1 MTTQTK
7 PFFYKNKLTVAIS
20 TAIMGLSINAY
31 AADEEAKPDD
41 NAFEQIVVTGSVG
54 GRTQIESAI
63 AVTSIDDEV
72 IQNFKPNSEV
82 ELFRLIPGIQ
92 ANGGNGPGGNANIAV
107 RGLPVAT
114 GGSPFVQIQEDGLPT
129 VLFGDM
135 QFGNNDYWTRF
146 DASTARVESVR
157 GGTATTFASQAPG
170 AIINYISHTGEV
182 EGGYVRLSTGIGY
195 DEKRVDFR
203 YGGSASDSVL
213 YHVGGYMKTGRGP
226 LDDGFNT
233 SESMQ
238 VKANITKYL
247 EDDES
252 YVRFYL
258 KVADTQEPFYT
269 GSLAYANISGNKISN
284 VRPYPGMDGRSASNF
299 STLNQ
304 SFLIVNNE
312 GGVERVNMSGITTEA
327 LALGNE
333 VHYVLEHDI
342 VVDNKM
348 RWTDMSG
355 GFTEPFHGPGVTAN
369 VIGSTVNGAVVDQI
383 RYANGPM
390 AGELYEQPYI
400 DTNTNV
406 FTNIS
411 DVGSFVND
419 LTISKEFNLDGS
431 ILNAR
436 VGYFYM
442 NQKIAMDWH
451 TNRNFREAGSSNP
464 AQLDLFDAAGNQ
476 LTANGLAGFND
487 NWGDCCARDYDLEYT
502 NTAPYVALELE
513 LDEFILDGSV
523 RRDTVDA
530 SGYTVQSSGN
540 AFDTIIDGV
549 AIPTLLPDGK
559 EEYPDYSESYTSY
572 TFGGLYKFNE
582 DTSFF
587 ARASKGNRFN
597 SDRQTVSGK
606 INPDGSLT
614 QAGRVAAVDE
624 VNQYEVG
631 VKNRGEMGEADYT
644 VEFTLL
650 KGDFTQSNY
659 EPTSTPA
666 CPNGGCILDNEYRT
680 TGFEFYGTMRWSALS
695 VIANATY
702 TDAEQKPNG
711 GTWGPA
717 NDIPELTYAITS
729 QYEFS
734 QEISVGL
741 NMSGQYGN
749 RNGAGVETENK
760 PIFGGNI
767 AYRPTNNL
775 EFAIIG
781 QNLTDEFALR
791 GLSGVVDASN
801 NVISAQPVLG
811 RNLSASVKLL
821 F

>member
-1 MTTQTK
+1 
-7 PFFYKNKLTVAIS
+7 
-20 TAIMGLSINAY
+20 
-31 AADEEAKPDD
+31 
-41 NAFEQIVVTGSVG
+41 
-54 GRTQIESAI
+54 
-63 AVTSIDDEV
+63 
-72 IQNFKPNSEV
+72 
-82 ELFRLIPGIQ
+82 
-92 ANGGNGPGGNANIAV
+92 
-107 RGLPVAT
+107 
-114 GGSPFVQIQEDGLPT
+114 
-129 VLFGDM
+129 
-135 QFGNNDYWTRF
+135 
-146 DASTARVESVR
+146 
-157 GGTATTFASQAPG
+157 
-170 AIINYISHTGEV
+170 
-182 EGGYVRLSTGIGY
+182 
-195 DEKRVDFR
+195 
-203 YGGSASDSVL
+203 
-213 YHVGGYMKTGRGP
+213 
-226 LDDGFNT
+226 
-233 SESMQ
+233 
-238 VKANITKYL
+238 
-247 EDDES
+247 
-252 YVRFYL
+252 
-258 KVADTQEPFYT
+258 
-269 GSLAYANISGNKISN
+269 
-284 VRPYPGMDGRSASNF
+284 
-299 STLNQ
+299 
-304 SFLIVNNE
+304 
-312 GGVERVNMSGITTEA
+312 
-327 LALGNE
+327 
-333 VHYVLEHDI
+333 
-342 VVDNKM
+342 
-348 RWTDMSG
+348 
-355 GFTEPFHGPGVTAN
+355 
-369 VIGSTVNGAVVDQI
+369 
-383 RYANGPM
+383 
-390 AGELYEQPYI
+390 
-400 DTNTNV
+400 
-406 FTNIS
+406 
-411 DVGSFVND
+411 
-419 LTISKEFNLDGS
+419 
-431 ILNAR
+431 
-436 VGYFYM
+436 
-442 NQKIAMDWH
+442 
-451 TNRNFREAGSSNP
+451 
-464 AQLDLFDAAGNQ
+464 
-476 LTANGLAGFND
+476 
-487 NWGDCCARDYDLEYT
+487 
-502 NTAPYVALELE
+502 
-513 LDEFILDGSV
+513 
-523 RRDTVDA
+523 
-530 SGYTVQSSGN
+530 VQSSGN

>member
-182 EGGYVRLSTGIGY
+182 EGGYVGLSTGIGY

-631 VKNRGEMGEADYT
+631 GKNRGEMGEADYT

>member
-1 MTTQTK
+1 MTTSIK
-7 PFFYKNKLTVAIS
+7 PIFPKTRLAAAITS
-20 TAIMGLSINAY
+20 VMIGVSFSAV
-31 AADEEAKPDD
+31 AADETTAPEED
-41 NAFEQIVVTGSVG
+41 AFETIVVTGTVG
-54 GRTQIESAI
+54 GRSQIESAI

-157 GGTATTFASQAPG
+157 GGTAATFASQAPG
-170 AIINYISHTGEV
+170 AIINYISHLGDV
-182 EGGYVRLSTGIGY
+182 EGGYVGLSTGIGY

-203 YGGSASDSVL
+203 YGGSASDSVI

-238 VKANITKYL
+238 LKANLTKYL

-258 KVADTQEPFYT
+258 KAADTQEPFYT
-269 GSLAYANISGNKISN
+269 GSLAYANVSGNKISD

-312 GGVERVNMSGITTEA
+312 GAVERVNMSGITTEA

-333 VHYVLEHDI
+333 VHYVMENDI
-342 VVDNKM
+342 IVDNKM

-355 GFTEPFHGPGVTAN
+355 AFTEPFHGPGMTSN
-369 VIGSTVNGAVVDQI
+369 VMGSTVNGSVVDAI

-390 AGELYEQPYI
+390 AGEMYNKPYI

-406 FTNIS
+406 RTDIN

-419 LTISKEFNLDGS
+419 LTISKEFALDGATLS
-431 ILNAR
+431 AR
-436 VGYFYM
+436 AGYFYM

-451 TNRNFREAGSSNP
+451 TNRNFREAGSDNP

-487 NWGDCCARDYDLEYT
+487 NWGDCCARVYDLEYT

-513 LDEFILDGSV
+513 FDEFIVDGSV
-523 RRDTVDA
+523 RRDTIDA
-530 SGYTVQSSGN
+530 SGYTVQSSGE
-540 AFDTIIDGV
+540 AFDTVIDGV
-549 AIPTLLPDGK
+549 PIPTLMADGK

-587 ARASKGNRFN
+587 VRTSKGNRFN

-606 INPDGSLT
+606 IQPDGSLT
-614 QAGRVAAVDE
+614 RAGRVAAVDE
-624 VNQYEVG
+624 VNQHEIG
-631 VKNRGEMGEADYT
+631 VKNRGDLGETDYT

-680 TGFEFYGTMRWSALS
+680 VGFEFYGTLRWDALS

-711 GTWGPA
+711 GSWGPA
-717 NDIPELTYAITS
+717 NDIPELTYAVTS
-729 QYEFS
+729 SY
-734 QEISVGL
+734 EISDQIRVGL

-760 PIFGGNI
+760 PIFGGSI
-767 AYRPTNNL
+767 AYRPTANL

-791 GLSGVVDASN
+791 GLSGVVDADN
-801 NVISAQPVLG
+801 GVISAQPALG
-811 RNLSASVKLL
+811 RNVSASVRLL

>member
-182 EGGYVRLSTGIGY
+182 EGGYVGLSTGIGY

>member
-7 PFFYKNKLTVAIS
+7 PFLYKNKLTVAIS

-182 EGGYVRLSTGIGY
+182 EGGYVGLSTGIGY